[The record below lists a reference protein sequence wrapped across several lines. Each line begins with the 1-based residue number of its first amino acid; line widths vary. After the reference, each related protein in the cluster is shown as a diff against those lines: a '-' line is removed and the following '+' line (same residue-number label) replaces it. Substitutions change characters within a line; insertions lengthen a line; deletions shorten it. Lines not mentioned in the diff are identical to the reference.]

1 VGKFGQYAV
10 FNAEVAF
17 RPLDKLE
24 LALTGKNLFDRRYEY
39 VWYDTSVLGRCF
51 AQPAQPGRRAGV
63 TASARVRRF

>member
-39 VWYDTSVLGRCF
+39 VWYDTSVLGS
-51 AQPAQPGRRAGV
+51 ASPSQHSPAEGLG
-63 TASARVRRF
+63 